1 MHLVL
6 QRCAFAPPVGTVA
19 PMTVIPARN
28 AIQEDTLKILSRR
41 SAQHARPGTS
51 PTKAQSRMMCVRHA
65 FLENIRIPLLG
76 HFVAKNALSGTHNAQ
91 QLRFLARRASSE
103 DTATRLISAIAKPAA
118 KEHFKTKA
126 RHETARNVHAERTAE
141 KRQPPIPPET
151 AWHALQERT
160 RLPKGS
166 PIARSAKIASAGA
179 GAIRWAPRKIPIARA
194 AGPDDTTKSKALPRE
209 RRVPRAILVDLGR

>member
-91 QLRFLARRASSE
+91 MLRFLARRASSE
-103 DTATRLISAIAKPAA
+103 DTVTRLISTIAKPAA

-166 PIARSAKIASAGA
+166 PIARSAKIVSAGA

-194 AGPDDTTKSKALPRE
+194 AGPDGTTKSKALPRK

>member
-1 MHLVL
+1 MPLVV
-6 QRCAFAPPVGTVA
+6 QRCAYAPPVGTVA

-141 KRQPPIPPET
+141 RRQPPIPPET

-166 PIARSAKIASAGA
+166 PIARSAKFASAGA

-194 AGPDDTTKSKALPRE
+194 AGPDDTTKSKALPRK